1 MLIKVAA
8 VGQRMPRWVNMA
20 WQEYAH
26 RFPRS
31 FKLELAEIPM
41 ERRGRNAD
49 IARLRTQEG
58 IALMNSAP
66 KRARS
71 ISLDV
76 GGQAWSTRDLATRL
90 EDWMAGG
97 RDICLM
103 VGGPDGLSPECLSFA
118 ESSWSLGPLTY
129 PHPLVRVVLAEQ
141 LYRAWTIVNHH
152 PYHRE

>member
-8 VGQRMPRWVNMA
+8 VGQRMPRWVSMA
-20 WQEYAH
+20 WQEYAQ

-31 FKLELAEIPM
+31 VRLELAEIPL

-76 GGQAWSTRDLATRL
+76 GGKQWSTQDLAVRL

-103 VGGPDGLSPECLSFA
+103 VGGPDGLSAECLSFA
-118 ESSWSLGPLTY
+118 ESSWSLGPLTF

>member
-1 MLIKVAA
+1 M
-8 VGQRMPRWVNMA
+8 
-20 WQEYAH
+20 
-26 RFPRS
+26 
-31 FKLELAEIPM
+31 
-41 ERRGRNAD
+41 
-49 IARLRTQEG
+49 
-58 IALMNSAP
+58 MNSAP